1 MSKVPALTGVV
12 GTLPL
17 PNTTPTPAVGE
28 TVKAEDV
35 QMAAQGLLNQDATLE
50 ALKLSLAGGT
60 MTGGLTLAGIPGALV
75 LPNGGT
81 ITVQPGGVV
90 TVAAGGEILV
100 DGLVRFENATA
111 ELRMDAASFA
121 NLYGRTRI
129 RGYTDLTDADH
140 TLYDSVTLGNH
151 HIRMLT
157 APAANRKILL
167 PDPIAWTP
175 STAVTNG
182 VTVRKN
188 AGNVYLCSQTGVT
201 APSGGPTT
209 TGAGIVDGSAK
220 WDYQGLAPVE
230 GDWFKITV
238 FVGASTFSVQVGRQ
252 SSAQFLAFLGPV
264 PAGDPGPPNTRTAS
278 VLARY
283 TASTNR
289 WHAIDFGGRVAYF
302 GDEATDP

>member
-17 PNTTPTPAVGE
+17 PNTTPTPEVGE

-60 MTGGLTLAGIPGALV
+60 MTGGLTLAGMPGSLV

-81 ITVQPGGVV
+81 FTVQPGGVV

-111 ELRMDAASFA
+111 ELRVDAASFA

-129 RGYTDLTDADH
+129 RGNTDLTDANH
-140 TLYDSVTLGNH
+140 VLYDSLTGGNH
-151 HIRMLT
+151 YIRMLT
-157 APAANRKILL
+157 PPAANRTLTL
-167 PDPIAWTP
+167 PEPAAWTP
-175 STAVTNG
+175 STAYTNG
-182 VTVRKN
+182 VSVVKN
-188 AGNVYLCSQTGVT
+188 AGNVYTCSQTGVS

-220 WDYQGLAPVE
+220 WDFQGLAPVD

-238 FVGASTFSVQVGRQ
+238 FVGTSTFSVQVGRAG
-252 SSAQFLAFLGPV
+252 SGQFLAFLGPV
-264 PAGDPGPPNTRTAS
+264 PAGDPGPPSTRTAS
-278 VLARY
+278 VLVRFNGTHWKAL
-283 TASTNR
+283 
-289 WHAIDFGGRVAYF
+289 DFGGRVAYY